1 MSVFP
6 PAAFRFTVQIAGS
19 PEPDDATFQEVSGIS
34 PELEAE
40 ISREGGENRFVH
52 AVPKAAVHPRLVLK
66 RGIADQRSPLARWCE
81 TVLEAGPSQP
91 IETRDVTLRLLDET
105 GAPLRAWSFRDAYPV
120 RWTVDSF
127 SDDKARLAIETIEL
141 AYSTR

>member
-1 MSVFP
+1 MSVYP
-6 PAAFRFTVQIAGS
+6 PAGFRFSVQIAGS
-19 PEPDDATFQEVSGIS
+19 TEPDDATFQEVSGIS

-40 ISREGGENRFVH
+40 MHREGGENRFVH
-52 AVPKAAVHPRLVLK
+52 ALPKAAAHPRLVLK
-66 RGIADQRSPLARWCE
+66 RGIADQRSPLVRWCE
-81 TVLEAGPSQP
+81 TVLEAGLSQP

-120 RWTVDSF
+120 RWTVDTF
-127 SDDKARLAIETIEL
+127 QGDKARLAIDTIEL